1 MRRKQ
6 LLSVWIGWAVAFFAL
21 SAQAGLLG
29 EYFSYS
35 PAGVPSNPFTGGN
48 FRGSRY
54 DSTINFDWATGIP
67 GIAGIGDNNYAIRWR
82 GQVYLPAAGTWRF
95 YTQSDDGVRL
105 WIDGVS
111 RIDNWALMGGEE
123 LNSGDITLTAGWHTV
138 QLEYFENE
146 GSAVCRLLWEGPG
159 VAKSVIPDASTAY
172 PWGLT
177 GAYYSAGGTSP
188 SIPEPNRRHTRVDST
203 VNFDW
208 GTGDP
213 AASGIGADSFATVW
227 RGRVYL
233 PSTGNWIFYTQT
245 DDGARLWIDGTQRIN
260 QWVDQGP
267 TLVGSGPLSLSAG
280 WHTVEMHYYEN
291 GGGAVARLLYEGPG
305 VSQQAIPA
313 SALAADRGLIGYY
326 YTGNLP
332 SASYRLERIDPEVN
346 FN

>member
-1 MRRKQ
+1 M
-6 LLSVWIGWAVAFFAL
+6 
-21 SAQAGLLG
+21 
-29 EYFSYS
+29 
-35 PAGVPSNPFTGGN
+35 
-48 FRGSRY
+48 
-54 DSTINFDWATGIP
+54 
-67 GIAGIGDNNYAIRWR
+67 
-82 GQVYLPAAGTWRF
+82 
-95 YTQSDDGVRL
+95 
-105 WIDGVS
+105 S

-188 SIPEPNRRHTRVDST
+188 SIPEPNRHHTRVDST

-346 FN
+346 FNWDTSSPANVLGAENFSARWLGKVEAPLSGDYTFYVTSDDGVDLRVNGQLLINLLSQAQSPTEYSGTVSLTAGRKYFIDLQYNEFTGGAVCQLSWSGPGISKQII